1 MKTYIMLVLFII
13 TLVCIYCISN
23 GHYNACVAFIVGG
36 CFCVVRLGIIDGKQ
50 QKKQEELQTRRQ
62 LKM

>member
-1 MKTYIMLVLFII
+1 MLVLFII

-23 GHYNACVAFIVGG
+23 GHYSACVAFIVGG
-36 CFCVVRLGIIDGKQ
+36 CFCVIRLGIIDGKQ